1 MMTTEYFI
9 FEVGSFCVMNQKE
22 LLCRSYLEE
31 ISCFKMEIPYR
42 FESSQT
48 IGRYCSVSFPPGYSI
63 YVEDFF
69 LDKAGPDDFVLL
81 DGKPIQYNSKLKWVD
96 RRNKFWEKLN
106 HGHPLKKESNL
117 RSNHRCVNSLKVK
130 NSGLSRKKDLL
141 EKLGK
146 FRVVSFK
153 AVLARNL

>member
-1 MMTTEYFI
+1 MTTEYFI

-48 IGRYCSVSFPPGYSI
+48 KDRYCSVSFPPGYSI
-63 YVEDFF
+63 YVEEFF

-81 DGKPIQYNSKLKWVD
+81 DGKPIQYTSKVKWED
-96 RRNKFWEKLN
+96 RRQKFWEKLN
-106 HGHPLKKESNL
+106 QGHPLKKESNW
-117 RSNHRCVNSLKVK
+117 RSHHGCVNSLKVK
-130 NSGLSRKKDLL
+130 KSGHVEMTHARKKTFHRNSENSG
-141 EKLGK
+141 
-146 FRVVSFK
+146 
-153 AVLARNL
+153 

>member
-1 MMTTEYFI
+1 MTIEYFI

-31 ISCFKMEIPYR
+31 ISCFNMGIPYR

-48 IGRYCSVSFPPGYSI
+48 IDRYCSVSFPPGYSI

-69 LDKAGPDDFVLL
+69 LDEAGPDDFVLL
-81 DGKPIQYNSKLKWVD
+81 DGKPIQYKSKLKWED
-96 RRNKFWEKLN
+96 RRQKFWEQLSQ
-106 HGHPLKKESNL
+106 GHPLKKQPNW

-130 NSGLSRKKDLL
+130 NSNLAHKKTFHRNS
-141 EKLGK
+141 ENLG
-146 FRVVSFK
+146 
-153 AVLARNL
+153 